1 MVAAWTLPLKCGA
14 NVDRAAGDVQKAS
27 CSAPDRYM
35 FSVTRCE
42 EPAVVTVSIEGDR
55 VRFEV
60 EGWDKLWALRS
71 QLEIPLEHIE
81 SVRVDPE
88 PARGWWHGIKLPGSN
103 IPGVLTAGTFYQHGG
118 AVFYDVHDPER
129 TIVLELNHEH
139 YKRLVIEVD
148 DPATTVARLQDALSR
163 R

>member
-1 MVAAWTLPLKCGA
+1 
-14 NVDRAAGDVQKAS
+14 
-27 CSAPDRYM
+27 
-35 FSVTRCE
+35 
-42 EPAVVTVSIEGDR
+42 VVTISIEGDR

-60 EGWDKLWALRS
+60 EGWDKLWALKS
-71 QLEIPLEHIE
+71 QLEIPLDHIVQ
-81 SVRVDPE
+81 VRIDPE

-103 IPGVLTAGTFYQHGG
+103 IPGVLTAGTFYQHDG

-139 YKRLVIEVD
+139 YRRLVVEVE
-148 DPATTVARLQDALSR
+148 DPAATVAKLKAALAR